1 MSNIVRGNAI
11 LKTSTSSVE
20 RETLKLGR
28 DVMTTTDTGRT
39 DVKVE
44 IFIYVDKPY
53 VKNQR
58 VITASWTKIGPTF
71 VTVVNIGVFTV
82 FNKTLGGLRRTY
94 FAMRH

>member
-39 DVKVE
+39 EVKVE

-71 VTVVNIGVFTV
+71 ATVVNIGVFTV
-82 FNKTLGGLRRTY
+82 FNKTLGGLRTY
-94 FAMRH
+94 CAMRH